1 MALRKNGI
9 VEKIQNGPGFPN
21 NQSVDPTE
29 SLLERIMSPLKSGD
43 DLWVSRF
50 GIFCGKEKR

>member
-29 SLLERIMSPLKSGD
+29 SLLERIMSPLKFGD
-43 DLWVSRF
+43 DVWVSGF
-50 GIFCGKEKR
+50 G

>member
-9 VEKIQNGPGFPN
+9 VEKIQNGLGFPN

-29 SLLERIMSPLKSGD
+29 FLLERIMSPLKSGND
-43 DLWVSRF
+43 VWVSRF
-50 GIFCGKEKR
+50 GKFCVKEKR